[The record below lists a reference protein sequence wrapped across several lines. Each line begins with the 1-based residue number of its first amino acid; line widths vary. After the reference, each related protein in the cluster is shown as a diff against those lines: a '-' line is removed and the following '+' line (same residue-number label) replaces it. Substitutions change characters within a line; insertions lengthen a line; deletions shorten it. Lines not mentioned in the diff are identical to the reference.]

1 LILTSSGGTSLSNN
15 SHYQGF
21 SKEESNS
28 NSHDDSGSHMVQ
40 NDLQLLGTEIINLF
54 DRLSQQLVS
63 KKDQIVFLI
72 NNCDLIITIFHERH
86 LTGNEVQRF
95 EDILMRQRELFAEEE
110 VRGCFSKLI
119 AFVFQVEKEMVSGDR
134 GERPIW
140 EKIGLDEA
148 KYNADVES
156 LVKEFTGTWKVGI
169 QKINDD
175 VMAYFANFK
184 SGTEILKQVLT
195 QLLLY
200 YTRFQDI
207 IKKSWTK
214 PPAFTRDIIST
225 ASILMEIKKYS
236 RTF

>member
-1 LILTSSGGTSLSNN
+1 
-15 SHYQGF
+15 
-21 SKEESNS
+21 
-28 NSHDDSGSHMVQ
+28 MV
-40 NDLQLLGTEIINLF
+40 NLF

-72 NNCDLIITIFHERH
+72 NNCDQIITIFQERR
-86 LTGNEVQRF
+86 LSGNEMQRF

-119 AFVFQVEKEMVSGDR
+119 SFVFQVEKDMVA
-134 GERPIW
+134 GERSESPIW
-140 EKIGLDEA
+140 EKMGIDEG
-148 KYNADVES
+148 KYNSEVES
-156 LVKEFTGTWKVGI
+156 LVKDFTSTWKVGI

-207 IKKSWTK
+207 IKKSWAK